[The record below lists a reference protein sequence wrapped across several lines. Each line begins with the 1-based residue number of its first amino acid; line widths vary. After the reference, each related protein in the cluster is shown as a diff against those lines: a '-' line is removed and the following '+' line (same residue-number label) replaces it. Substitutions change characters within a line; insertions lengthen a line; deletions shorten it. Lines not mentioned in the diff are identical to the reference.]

1 MSSRARGAFSAIV
14 FALFLVS
21 PVHAETLE
29 STEGQRLSSEEIATS
44 VSDQKLEARTAN
56 GREIIVTF
64 DPDGTMAGRMEGSRD
79 RGKWWVE
86 NDQFCRQWNNWRDR
100 KENCYT
106 VVKDGETYKWFEPDG
121 TFAWKGTFSN

>member
-44 VSDQKLEARTAN
+44 VSGQKLEARTAN
-56 GREIIVTF
+56 GRKIGVNF
-64 DPDGTMAGRMEGSRD
+64 DPDGTMAGRMRENRD
-79 RGKWWVE
+79 RGRWWVE
-86 NDQFCRQWNNWRDR
+86 NDQFCRQWDTWRSGQ
-100 KENCYT
+100 ENCYV
-106 VVKDGETYKWFEPDG
+106 VVKDGETYTWFETDG
-121 TFAWKGTFSN
+121 DFAWKGTFSN

>member
-1 MSSRARGAFSAIV
+1 MSSHARGAFSAIL

-44 VSDQKLEARTAN
+44 VSGQKLEARTAN
-56 GREIIVTF
+56 GREIRVTF
-64 DPDGTMAGRMEGSRD
+64 DPDGTMAGRMGGSRD

-86 NDQFCRQWNNWRDR
+86 NDQFCRQWNNWVGR
-100 KENCYT
+100 KQNCYV
-106 VVKDGETYKWFEPDG
+106 VVKDGAMYKWFESDG
-121 TFAWKGTFSN
+121 KLAWKGIFSK